1 MTKQI
6 INKYICWTLTVSPLH
21 GLSYWNLKP
30 TFGGMYYT
38 EVTIDRHLAQGP
50 TQRRTNDKPRSPDSQ
65 SSALVLSFQ
74 DTKSRTTSW
83 GHSRAEVSGG
93 LSLPRRHTVNTCW
106 LTDRRNKGNGS
117 SRCLV
122 GFSPGRGGQEG
133 LLSLWGPRLLEHFW
147 GRFGHLP
154 LVTSLSDA
162 PAPSVRCPHQT
173 WPPLTDSRGLPSPH
187 LGPHSGPQDLTPI
200 TLNPNLPNFTSCCV
214 LVLPSLLSSLK
225 LILKSVH
232 WG

>member
-1 MTKQI
+1 MD
-6 INKYICWTLTVSPLH
+6 YLTET
-21 GLSYWNLKP
+21 WKP

-83 GHSRAEVSGG
+83 GHSRGQKSLEAWVSQEDTH
-93 LSLPRRHTVNTCW
+93 SEYCW

-122 GFSPGRGGQEG
+122 GFSPGRGDQEG
-133 LLSLWGPRLLEHFW
+133 LLSLWGPRPEHFW
-147 GRFGHLP
+147 GRFGHLLWSHLSQMP
-154 LVTSLSDA
+154 PHLLSDA
-162 PAPSVRCPHQT
+162 PTRPDHLSQT
-173 WPPLTDSRGLPSPH
+173 QEGSHHLT
-187 LGPHSGPQDLTPI
+187 
-200 TLNPNLPNFTSCCV
+200 
-214 LVLPSLLSSLK
+214 
-225 LILKSVH
+225 
-232 WG
+232 